1 MCVWTAYAGTKEAAS
16 VVLENLKKTE
26 GFWAGYY
33 TGIASCSK
41 GELFLK
47 KCCGH
52 TGIWEKKFSVK
63 DVPGNMAIAHSRTA
77 SGGLDNRAQPHIG
90 CDGMV
95 ALHSQGSVGVF
106 TEERRQYTDVLLELY
121 NEGRRPRSGG
131 PAENG
136 MKELPGLTTPDGR
149 QISAADVETN
159 AIESAYKKHHD
170 IVRAL
175 REAALPLPGEHCSIC
190 LFADRPG
197 VIGFINMNQRI
208 CYSFAPDG
216 VYMGTTMES
225 LPGMGMEIPGDSVG
239 YVTAWGELCV
249 ERLGGHLID
258 TAIPDGLH
266 QAALDYLRANP
277 RSHLAH
283 VCDKAL
289 RPLFGERKLDYH
301 AVAFY
306 RVFEELHKAGLITY
320 EAEECFNP
328 ATQVPGRRF
337 LWSCK

>member
-1 MCVWTAYAGTKEAAS
+1 MCVWTAYAGTKEAAP

-52 TGIWEKKFSVK
+52 TGIWEKRFNVK
-63 DVPGNMAIAHSRTA
+63 DVPGNMDIAHSRTA

-121 NEGRRPRSGG
+121 KEGRRPRSGG

-136 MKELPGLTTPDGR
+136 MRELPGLVTPDGR

-197 VIGFINMNQRI
+197 VIGFINMKQRI
-208 CYSFAPDG
+208 CYAFEEEG

-225 LPGMGMEIPGDSVG
+225 LPGAGLEIPGNAIG
-239 YVTAWGELCV
+239 YVTAWGECHI
-249 ERLGGHLID
+249 ERLGDHRIN
-258 TAIPDGLH
+258 TFIPDGLH
-266 QAALDYLRANP
+266 GAVLAYLKENP
-277 RSHLAH
+277 GSLLAH

-289 RPLFGERKLDYH
+289 RPLFNKGELDYH
-301 AVAFY
+301 ALAFY
-306 RVFEELHKAGLITY
+306 RVFEELHKADLITF
-320 EAEECFNP
+320 EEEEYFNA
-328 ATQVPGRRF
+328 ATGVPGRRF
-337 LWSCK
+337 LWYCK